1 MIRSASACITASA
14 NLHQELSKK
23 LGSDYIVVPRNGFAF
38 RIKFLKKD
46 MWYATGM
53 SISVPCDANEN
64 INKTGIVYEMALFN
78 HHGNILIYNYKFGY
92 SDVCRFKTIDE
103 IILELGRVRALVIKG
118 DKHQIHNCES
128 DYDEYAEQ
136 AEHDKFE
143 DPDQYVEP
151 YEPGEPG
158 ESGELDEYD
167 AE

>member
-38 RIKFLKKD
+38 KIKFLKKD
-46 MWYATGM
+46 VCYATGM
-53 SISVPCDANEN
+53 SIAVPFDANEN
-64 INKTGIVYEMALFN
+64 IDKNGVIYEMALFN

-103 IILELGRVRALVIKG
+103 IILELERVRALVING
-118 DKHQIHNCES
+118 NKHQIHNCES
-128 DYDEYAEQ
+128 DYDESDY
-136 AEHDKFE
+136 DKFE
-143 DPDQYVEP
+143 DPEQYSEP
-151 YEPGEPG
+151 DEP
-158 ESGELDEYD
+158 GELDELAEFD